1 MKKKLE
7 RELKAFMAMAIFWIG
22 LFGIVLLCLYRFNRV
37 INIWQLLGGLGII
50 ITTLIVDVWYINKH
64 WDGEEWV

>member
-1 MKKKLE
+1 MKKKIVS
-7 RELKAFMAMAIFWIG
+7 ELMAFMAMAIFWIG
-22 LFGIVLLCLYRFNRV
+22 LFLFPLLCLYRFNRV
-37 INIWQLLGGLGII
+37 INTWQLLGGLGII